1 MEESLEHVCHL
12 FRNPQ
17 SKLDMKVGIPNC
29 LVSQP
34 SLALSRLF
42 DLALFLEKKMKCK
55 NILSFQC
62 FHVVLK
68 CFLLGVFC
76 LTFQFGLSWRL
87 LIFNLPVECQI
98 RLI

>member
-42 DLALFLEKKMKCK
+42 DLALFLEKK
-55 NILSFQC
+55 
-62 FHVVLK
+62 
-68 CFLLGVFC
+68 
-76 LTFQFGLSWRL
+76 
-87 LIFNLPVECQI
+87 
-98 RLI
+98 